1 MDKLIVT
8 GGRKLK
14 GTVRV
19 SGAKNAALPCMAA
32 TILANGTHRLHNL
45 PQVADVRTMGRLLNH
60 IGISTENTGSFANA
74 QDDKNLNAPYDIVK
88 TMRASSLILGPM
100 LAKFGRASVSMP
112 GGCAIGA
119 RPLNLHLRALEAMGA
134 KITLEEGYVNAEA
147 KRLHG
152 ATINFDNV
160 TVTGTENI
168 MMAATLAKGTT
179 VIENAAREPE
189 IPDLA
194 NYLTKMGA
202 RIQGAGTDRITIEGV
217 DELHAAEHTIIADR
231 IEAGTFACAAAITG
245 GDVTIEGCPPEF
257 IEALLAKLQ
266 ETGCDVVAE
275 IALPN
280 FKISAPRPLIAT
292 NLTTAPFPGFATDL
306 QAQFMA
312 CMTLAQG
319 TSIINETIFE
329 NRFMHVQELIRLG
342 ADIKIEGHTA
352 IVKGVEKLTGAPVM
366 ATDLRA
372 SASLVLAALA
382 AEGTTEIQRIY
393 HLDRGYEHI
402 EQKLIGLGAKIE
414 RISKIH

>member
-1 MDKLIVT
+1 MGKL
-8 GGRKLK
+8 L
-14 GTVRV
+14 
-19 SGAKNAALPCMAA
+19 S
-32 TILANGTHRLHNL
+32 
-45 PQVADVRTMGRLLNH
+45 H
-60 IGISTENTGSFANA
+60 IGMEISADSGTYALKRLSTCNPE
-74 QDDKNLNAPYDIVK
+74 APYDIVK
-88 TMRASSLILGPM
+88 TMRASSLILGPL
-100 LAKFGRASVSMP
+100 LAAFGRARVSMP

-119 RPLNLHLRALEAMGA
+119 RPLDLHLKALEAMGA
-134 KITLEEGYVNAEA
+134 KITLEEGYVNAET

-179 VIENAAREPE
+179 VLKNAAREPE

-194 NYLTKMGA
+194 EYLNRMGA
-202 RIQGAGTDRITIEGV
+202 KIEGAGTDTITIEGV
-217 DELHAAEHTIIADR
+217 SELHAAEHTIIADR

-245 GDVTIEGCPPEF
+245 GEVTIEGCPRSF
-257 IEALLAKLQ
+257 IEALHAKLQ
-266 ETGCDVVAE
+266 EAGCRIDEERATKTGFQI
-275 IALPN
+275 IAPSGLN
-280 FKISAPRPLIAT
+280 AANI
-292 NLTTAPFPGFATDL
+292 TTAPFPGFATDL

-312 CMTLAQG
+312 CMTVAEG
-319 TSIINETIFE
+319 TSMINETIFE

-342 ADIKIEGHTA
+342 ADIKTEGHTA
-352 IVKGVEKLTGAPVM
+352 MVRGVARLTGAPVM

-402 EQKLIGLGAKIE
+402 EEKLRELGAKIE
-414 RISKIH
+414 RTK